1 MCGIFFYS
9 SSTTDIAPD
18 AIKTS
23 FNKLQPRG
31 PDSSTFNIVN
41 KVNPKNDT
49 LINNYIGFHRLAIMD
64 TSSNGN
70 QPFVYEDEHKMVY
83 LICNGEIYN
92 YESLKNKYKNTKLI
106 CRYCETSKCTG
117 EVEHKY
123 NFNSNS
129 DCEIILYMFLNFGI
143 FFTSQALDG
152 EYSFVIYEYNKLKNS
167 QQIYVCRDR
176 IGVRPLF
183 YFINDNSIGIA
194 SEMKG
199 LIDIVPQNTKIQVFP
214 PSNFL
219 IFNLNDYTLNTNT
232 LFVYHYIDSGF
243 IGDNYE
249 YNIVKV
255 DNNINTIQPNNEFIS
270 TNLQEYWKFNVKLS
284 LQDIYSE
291 IVNRFVN
298 CVHKRMVSDRPLG
311 CLLSGGLDSS
321 LVSAIASR
329 YLKRLGKTS
338 QRLEGNTEGFKTL
351 KTFTIGLAG
360 SEDLKYA
367 KICADFIGSDHTEFI
382 VSETEALNAIP
393 DVIKTIES
401 YDITTIRASVWQY
414 LLAKKIRE
422 TTDIK
427 VLLVGELSDEAIQGY
442 VYFKNAPSDTDAIN
456 ESLKLVQNIH
466 MFDGLRVDRCM
477 SGNGLEVRLPFSDT
491 QLLHLIYSIEPSL
504 LRPQLTTVPYYSESK
519 PILLEKCLIRKA
531 FDSNRLGSNESNLL
545 PDEILYRPKF
555 AFSDLTNETKPWV
568 EIIKDH
574 IETVVS
580 DTEYNEFLKTV
591 PENYKF
597 NTPFTKESYYYRKIF
612 EKYYPGQSQVIPY
625 FWLPNWT
632 QTKDPSARVLKE
644 FVDTK

>member
-1 MCGIFFYS
+1 MCGIFYYS
-9 SSTTDIAPD
+9 SNQQTTTPD

-23 FNKLQPRG
+23 FDKLQPRG
-31 PDSSTFNIVN
+31 PDTSTFNIVN
-41 KVNPKNDT
+41 KVDYNNNI
-49 LINNYIGFHRLAIMD
+49 INNYIGFHRLAVID

-70 QPFVYEDEHKMVY
+70 QPFVYEDEHKLVY

-92 YESLKNKYKNTKLI
+92 YEHLKNKYKNTKLI
-106 CRYCETSKCTG
+106 CRYCDNKNNCITNEY
-117 EVEHKY
+117 KY
-123 NFNSNS
+123 EFKSNS
-129 DCEIILYMFLNFGI
+129 DCEIILYLFLNFGI
-143 FFTSQALDG
+143 FFTAQALDG
-152 EYSFVIYEYNKLKNS
+152 EYSFVIYEYNKNLKK
-167 QQIYVCRDR
+167 QQIYACRDR
-176 IGVRPLF
+176 IGVRPMF
-183 YFINDNSIGIA
+183 YFTTNNTIGLA

-199 LIDIVPQNTKIQVFP
+199 LIDIVPQTTKIQVFP
-214 PSNFL
+214 PSNILCFDL
-219 IFNLNDYTLNTNT
+219 NNYNCNLNA
-232 LFVYHYIDSGF
+232 FMVYHHVDTGF
-243 IGDNYE
+243 IGEEYE
-249 YNIVKV
+249 YDIVKIQ
-255 DNNINTIQPNNEFIS
+255 NNSNINFVNNEFIS
-270 TNLQEYWKFNVKLS
+270 SNLREYWKFNVKLN

-291 IVNRFVN
+291 IVKRFVN

-329 YLKRLGKTS
+329 YLKNL
-338 QRLEGNTEGFKTL
+338 NKTL

-360 SEDLKYA
+360 SADLKYA
-367 KICADFIGSDHTEFI
+367 KICADYIGSDHKEFI
-382 VSETEALNAIP
+382 VSESDALNAIP

-401 YDITTIRASVWQY
+401 YDITTVRASVWQY

-427 VLLVGELSDEAIQGY
+427 VLLVGELSDEMHGGY
-442 VYFKNAPSDTDAIN
+442 VYFKNAPSDTDFIN

-477 SGNGLEVRLPFSDT
+477 SGNGLEVRLPFADT
-491 QLLHLIYSIEPSL
+491 QLLHLIYSIDSSL
-504 LRPQLTTVPYYSESK
+504 LRPQLTTVPHYSPNK

-568 EIIKDH
+568 EIIKEH
-574 IETVVS
+574 IETIVS
-580 DTEYNEFLKTV
+580 DNEYNEFLNNI
-591 PENYKF
+591 PNEYKF

-625 FWLPNWT
+625 FWLPNWSNT
-632 QTKDPSARVLKE
+632 LEPSARVLKE